1 MIKSWLKYLFWTAI
15 LFLDQFAFYFYRPNQ
30 KATIIVIRTDAI
42 GDYILFRNFLQSIY
56 EHYGV
61 ITLVG
66 NDIYQD
72 MAMQIDA
79 KYIQEFI
86 PINRKKFTRNLLY
99 RLKTI
104 KILRKKSYDTLINPI
119 YSRDRLSEDI
129 VRSVL
134 AREKIAS
141 TGDNTNLSQYLKN
154 KYDKNYTT
162 LLPTK
167 KTTMFEFYRNLEF
180 FSNLFSSNIQVEFQ
194 ISLTYQKNDL
204 EDILISSPYSILF
217 IGASEIFRKWNKE
230 YFIEIGKFLFNQ
242 YQDTIIICGGKDDY
256 DNGEYIKSVLNEDF
270 IKTFNLCGQTTL
282 MELIEVI
289 HKANFVITNETS
301 SAHIAMAVNH
311 PKTFVISNGNHL
323 YRFTPYPKEMNVAY
337 HVIFHPLITKNINSY
352 SNIANLIEPYSK
364 LDINEI
370 SPQSVIEAI
379 QKLKI

>member
-1 MIKSWLKYLFWTAI
+1 MIKSFFKNLLWIFIAI
-15 LFLDQFAFYFYRPNQ
+15 LNRLTSYFYHPNQ
-30 KATIIVIRTDAI
+30 KATVIVIRTDAI

-56 EHYGV
+56 QHYGA

-66 NDIYQD
+66 NNIYQD

-86 PINRKKFTRNLLY
+86 PIDRKKFTRNLLY

-104 KILRKKSYDTLINPI
+104 KILRKKSYDILINPI

-129 VRSVL
+129 VYNIL

-141 TGDNTNLSQYLKN
+141 TGDNSNLSQCLKK

-167 KTTMFEFYRNLEF
+167 KTVMFEFYRNLEF
-180 FSNLFSSNIQVEFQ
+180 FNNLFSSNIQVKFQ
-194 ISLTYQKNDL
+194 ISPTYQKNDL
-204 EDILISSPYSILF
+204 QDIFLSSPYSILF

-256 DNGEYIKSVLNEDF
+256 DDGEYIKNVLNKDF
-270 IKTFNLCGQTTL
+270 IKTLNLCGQTTL
-282 MELIEVI
+282 TELIKII
-289 HKANFVITNETS
+289 HKANFMITNETS

-311 PKTFVISNGNHL
+311 PRTFVVSNGNHL

-337 HVIFHPLITKNINSY
+337 HVIFHPLITKNIDSY